1 MMSEATPLLLRESNE
16 KWDYIRNILHNF
28 HSLRCIF
35 PVNDLNTFRKLNVD
49 QYVCRCMHE
58 KRDEI
63 GNNFIEDVVIKFR
76 LLSSVEGINER
87 EVSSLN
93 HAIL

>member
-1 MMSEATPLLLRESNE
+1 
-16 KWDYIRNILHNF
+16 
-28 HSLRCIF
+28 
-35 PVNDLNTFRKLNVD
+35 
-49 QYVCRCMHE
+49 MHE